1 MNEEQNLIISNRPT
15 LRNPSIVCGLDGWIN
30 NGDVAVGG
38 VNFLIKQLNAVKFAE
53 MPASRYHIYQIPGV
67 QSLNP
72 TFKMDEG
79 LITQAQFP
87 RNEFYY
93 AVNPVSDHDLI
104 IFSGTEPSLY
114 WEEYADT
121 VVSLARDF
129 GAKRLYALGG
139 LLNKIPYNRE
149 PVMTCT
155 CTSQKI
161 KDEMNEY
168 NVMFSN
174 RVGPATFNQMLI
186 YTCGKKGLDGSSFT
200 VRVPYYAEY
209 NIAIGYSAQ
218 SIKAVLVRLNHLL
231 HLRLNFDDLDDSIKE
246 LQGKLDFVRQ
256 QNAEFN
262 SYIEELEKEYIEMPY
277 EEPLDITPNEAIKFA
292 EELLRENKD
301 QPNKE

>member
-1 MNEEQNLIISNRPT
+1 
-15 LRNPSIVCGLDGWIN
+15 
-30 NGDVAVGG
+30 
-38 VNFLIKQLNAVKFAE
+38 
-53 MPASRYHIYQIPGV
+53 MPISRYHIYQIPGV

-79 LITQAQFP
+79 LITEAQLP

-121 VVSLARDF
+121 VVGLARDL

-155 CTSQKI
+155 CTSQQI

-186 YTCGKKGLDGSSFT
+186 YTCSKKGLDGSSFT
-200 VRVPYYAEY
+200 VRVPYYPEY

-231 HLRLNFDDLDDSIKE
+231 HLRLNFDELDNSIKE

-262 SYIEELEKEYIEMPY
+262 SYIEGLEKEYIEMPY

-301 QPNKE
+301 QPNREKE